1 MSISKYEGGRDT
13 SRYYTIGDIS
23 RLYHIGPDSI
33 RYYEKKGV
41 LEPIRGENGYRYY
54 SSQSIWRMNM
64 IVSLRSLGFSV
75 ERIRDYFQNRSA
87 KSTAALLNDELALIR
102 TRLDELNRLQSSVL
116 QQLEALEETK
126 SLQFETVNRVRFP
139 ARTAFLIEEPYN
151 QDEDMDLLM
160 KRLVERSSGS
170 IEMIGS
176 SRMASVISPEEGEYL
191 FQGAVIFDPAGD
203 FVLPAGD
210 YLSVFYRGG
219 TASHQ
224 YLRLLQQYAADR
236 GLTLCPPYLD
246 VIWQDIHMTTDPSEF
261 ISQVQA
267 RVSE

>member
-1 MSISKYEGGRDT
+1 MSISKYDSNKDMR
-13 SRYYTIGDIS
+13 RYYTIGDIS

-64 IVSLRSLGFSV
+64 IVSLRGLGFSV
-75 ERIRDYFQNRSA
+75 ERIRDYFQNRCA
-87 KSTAALLNDELALIR
+87 KSTAALLNDELTLIR
-102 TRLDELNRLQSSVL
+102 ARLEELNRLRVSVL
-116 QQLEALEETK
+116 QQLETLEAAK
-126 SLQFETVNRVRFP
+126 SLRFETVERKHFSD
-139 ARTAFLIEEPYN
+139 RTAFLIEKPYN

-176 SRMASVISPEEGEYL
+176 SRMASVISPEEDGYL
-191 FQGAVIFDPAGD
+191 FRGAVIFDPAGD
-203 FVLPAGD
+203 FVLPEGE
-210 YLSVFYRGG
+210 YLSVFYRGP
-219 TASHQ
+219 TASHR
-224 YLRLLQQYAADR
+224 YLRLLQQHAESR

-246 VIWQDIHMTTDPSEF
+246 IIWQDIHMTTDPSEF
-261 ISQVQA
+261 ISEVQA
-267 RVSE
+267 RVEK